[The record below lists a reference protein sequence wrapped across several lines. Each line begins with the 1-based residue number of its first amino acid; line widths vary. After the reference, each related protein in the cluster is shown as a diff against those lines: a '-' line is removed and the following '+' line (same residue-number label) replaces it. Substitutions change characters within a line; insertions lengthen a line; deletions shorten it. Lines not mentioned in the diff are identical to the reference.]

1 MMSFLSVDRPRWMC
15 VASSSRR
22 PVLFPAVLSRAPG
35 QPEPAHGFPEVCE
48 QGACVPGGSLAQ
60 AWLVYHASLKC
71 LLYVPVFMCMTTGG
85 RLIMWFL
92 GGVELCWKQPSLCPL
107 FIAFICPEFSSS
119 DFKYSIPLSPEVHFM
134 LVRAHVNSRFE
145 KQSQYADCHPT
156 RHIF

>member
-1 MMSFLSVDRPRWMC
+1 MC
-15 VASSSRR
+15 VVSSSRR
-22 PVLFPAVLSRAPG
+22 PVLVPSCTVNCSRAAWY
-35 QPEPAHGFPEVCE
+35 PAHGFPEVCE

-60 AWLVYHASLKC
+60 AWLVYHASLNC
-71 LLYVPVFMCMTTGG
+71 LLYVPVFICMTTGG

-92 GGVELCWKQPSLCPL
+92 VGAELCWKQPSLCPL

-145 KQSQYADCHPT
+145 KQSQCSDCHPT
-156 RHIF
+156 RHIFWLWGWNPAF